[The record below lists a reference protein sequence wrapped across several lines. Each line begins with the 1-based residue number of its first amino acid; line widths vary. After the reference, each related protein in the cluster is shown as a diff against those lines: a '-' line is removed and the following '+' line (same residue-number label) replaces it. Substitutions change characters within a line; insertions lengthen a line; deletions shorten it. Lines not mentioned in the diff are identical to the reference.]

1 MKNTLPFYL
10 QCSISFIVTADVDLF
25 RELNGFYRN
34 RWNVFKKHV
43 FLVFSNW
50 NLKLLEPGKFN
61 FLS

>member
-1 MKNTLPFYL
+1 MDFTGTGGMFLKNMF
-10 QCSISFIVTADVDLF
+10 
-25 RELNGFYRN
+25 
-34 RWNVFKKHV
+34 